1 MFVNRETELAF
12 LGAIQERK
20 HPSAA
25 QFILLYGRRRVGK
38 TVLLRQHPGCWRPC
52 QTRGRAGRYTTPFLP
67 ELVLLKPPRPR
78 LTGARSRWSI

>member
-52 QTRGRAGRYTTPFLP
+52 QTRGRAGRHITPFLP

-78 LTGARSRWSI
+78 LTGARSRWWI